1 MRLSTRGRFAITA
14 MIELT
19 LRADSGP
26 VPLAD
31 IALRHRISLS
41 YLEQVFSKLRQHR
54 LVSSTRGPGGGYTL
68 GQQGGAITVA
78 DIICAIED
86 AEEVPSATAILERAP
101 NTRDM
106 TQDLWDSLHSTIEN
120 YLRTITL
127 DSLAAEQRA
136 KGYQPEAK
144 KPLRK
149 GVFKSLQ
156 LQPLRPNVPNSVFA
170 LAQGWTARS

>member
-19 LRADSGP
+19 LRAESGP

-41 YLEQVFSKLRQHR
+41 YLEQVFSKLRQNR
-54 LVSSTRGPGGGYTL
+54 LVESTRGPGGGYTL
-68 GQQGGAITVA
+68 ARTGSAITVA
-78 DIICAIED
+78 DIIRAIED

-101 NTRDM
+101 STRDM
-106 TQDLWDSLHSTIEN
+106 TQDLWDSLHTTIEN
-120 YLRTITL
+120 YLQTITL
-127 DSLAAEQRA
+127 ESLAADQRA
-136 KGYQPEAK
+136 KGYKPEDK
-144 KPLRK
+144 KPARK

-156 LQPLRPNVPNSVFA
+156 VQPVRTTAPNSVFQ
-170 LAQGWTARS
+170 LAQSLGRS